1 MHKECSIMESRKLA
15 NGTSIP
21 AVGFGVFQIS
31 ADATA
36 QAVAD
41 AIAAGYRHID
51 TAQSY
56 FNEAA
61 VGEGIRRSGIAR
73 EDLFVTTKVWID
85 NYGEGSTRASIEE
98 SLAKLGLDYVDLFL
112 LHQPFNDVYGSWRD
126 LEKAYED
133 GLVRAIGVSNFT
145 PARLHDLGSFNAVY
159 PMVNQIE
166 VNPFHQ
172 QTERVAQL
180 QEHGVVVE
188 AWAPFGE
195 GRSGLFTNPV
205 LSEIGAQYGKSVA
218 QVVLRWLIQRGI
230 VPLAK
235 SVHAERMQQNLDVF
249 DFELSA
255 QDMEKIASLDE
266 GSSLFFKHEDLGT
279 VDYMKQL
286 VEQRRK

>member
-1 MHKECSIMESRKLA
+1 MESRKLA

-61 VGEGIRRSGIAR
+61 MGEGIRRSGIAR

>member
-1 MHKECSIMESRKLA
+1 MEFLNLA

-85 NYGEGSTRASIEE
+85 NYGQGATRASIEE

-145 PARLHDLGSFNAVY
+145 PARLHDLGAFNAVY

-172 QTERVAQL
+172 QVERVQQL

-235 SVHAERMQQNLDVF
+235 SMHAERMQQNLDVF
-249 DFELSA
+249 DFELTG

-266 GSSLFFKHEDLGT
+266 GSSLFFDHENLGT

>member
-1 MHKECSIMESRKLA
+1 MESRKLA